1 MYSPRTTYPDGE
13 PLQAFTAIGVIRG
26 GEVYQ
31 VEMASDFK
39 PYRVDVKF
47 LTAAEAPIRP
57 LIETLSFI
65 RSKTHWGGAFRFG
78 HLKVPRVDF
87 DQIASAMGAVFPHQA
102 QL

>member
-47 LTAAEAPIRP
+47 LTAAEAPKLP
-57 LIETLSFI
+57 CDFNATENIE
-65 RSKTHWGGAFRFG
+65 
-78 HLKVPRVDF
+78 
-87 DQIASAMGAVFPHQA
+87 ASASTITVAFCLMTASTP
-102 QL
+102 